1 MLIIKDLTVSYGSR
15 PVIDRLTLELSRG
28 AIHGL
33 VGLNGSGKTTLF
45 HALYGLK
52 KPDSGSVTLDGQP
65 LSPRRMAFLETES
78 YFYPAITGGEYLTLF
93 PAPGTFSLETFRELF
108 RLPLEEMISH
118 YSTGMKKKLA
128 LTGVLKLDKDVL
140 LLDEPFNGV
149 DMETGR
155 IIAMVLRRLR
165 ERGKTIVVTS
175 HVLETLTG
183 ISDEIH
189 LLEGGT
195 IRRSYAPQEGSVLE
209 QDLFSALEDRLRDR
223 IHKAL

>member
-78 YFYPAITGGEYLTLF
+78 YFYPAITGSEYLTLF
-93 PAPGTFSLETFRELF
+93 RAPGAFSLETFRELF
-108 RLPLEEMISH
+108 RFPLEEMISH

-128 LTGVLKLDKDVL
+128 LTGAHRRVRRRGGGAKRGAQARRDARRG
-140 LLDEPFNGV
+140 NG
-149 DMETGR
+149 E
-155 IIAMVLRRLR
+155 
-165 ERGKTIVVTS
+165 
-175 HVLETLTG
+175 G
-183 ISDEIH
+183 IN
-189 LLEGGT
+189 
-195 IRRSYAPQEGSVLE
+195 P
-209 QDLFSALEDRLRDR
+209 
-223 IHKAL
+223 

>member
-1 MLIIKDLTVSYGSR
+1 MLTLRDLTVSYGAR
-15 PVIDRLTLELSRG
+15 PVIDRLTLELSQG

-45 HALYGLK
+45 HTLYGLK
-52 KPDSGSVTLDGQP
+52 KPDSGSITLDGGP
-65 LSPRRMAFLETES
+65 LSPRRTALLETES
-78 YFYPAITGGEYLTLF
+78 YFYPAITGSEYLALF
-93 PAPGTFSLETFRELF
+93 RAPGAFALELFRELF

-128 LTGVLKLDKDVL
+128 LTGVLKLDKDIL

-155 IIAMVLRRLR
+155 IIGMVLRRLR

-189 LLEGGT
+189 LLEGGSV
-195 IRRSYAPQEGSVLE
+195 RRSYSPQEGSALE

-223 IHKAL
+223 IDKAL

>member
-1 MLIIKDLTVSYGSR
+1 MLILKDLTVSYGSR
-15 PVIDRLTLELSRG
+15 PVIDRLTLELSQG

-45 HALYGLK
+45 YTLYGLK

-65 LSPRRMAFLETES
+65 LSPKRMAFLETES
-78 YFYPAITGGEYLTLF
+78 YFYPGITGREYLALF
-93 PAPGTFSLETFRELF
+93 RAPGAFSLETFQELF
-108 RLPLEEMISH
+108 RLPLGELISH

-128 LTGVLKLDKDVL
+128 LTGVLKLDKDIL

-165 ERGKTIVVTS
+165 EKGKTIVVTS

-189 LLEGGT
+189 LLEGGSV
-195 IRRSYAPQEGSVLE
+195 RRSYSPQEGSVLE
-209 QDLFSALEDRLRDR
+209 QDLFSVLEDRLRAR
-223 IHKAL
+223 IDQAL